1 MECFQKRTDLSF
13 YDGILKNPDY
23 HKRAKALKANIIEIS
38 PKEYLRK
45 CESMGATLTDVDE
58 KLVDSYLKRVQNGE
72 MMPMP
77 ILDYN
82 RMEQEGRHRALV
94 AKRLEIKQIPVLV
107 VEKMSDDEWKD
118 FMKTHHPELYKRMDV

>member
-1 MECFQKRTDLSF
+1 MECFLDKTSLSF

-23 HKRAKALKANIIEIS
+23 HKRAKALKATIMEMS
-38 PKEYLRK
+38 PQEYLRR
-45 CESMGATLTDVDE
+45 CDSMGATRTVVDE
-58 KLVDSYLKRVQNGE
+58 KLIDTYVQRIQSGE

-77 ILDYN
+77 ILDYS

-94 AKRLEIKQIPVLV
+94 AERLELKQIPVLI

-118 FMKTHHPELYKRMDV
+118 FMKTHYPELYERMV